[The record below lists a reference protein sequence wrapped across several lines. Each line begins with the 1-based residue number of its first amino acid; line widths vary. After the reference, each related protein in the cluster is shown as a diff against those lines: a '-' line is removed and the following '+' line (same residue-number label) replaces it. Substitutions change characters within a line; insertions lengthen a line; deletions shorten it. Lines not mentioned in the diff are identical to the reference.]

1 LGVILFGI
9 VGALSLA
16 SIDSVPED
24 LIDNAAVL
32 GTLCLLT
39 ALVFIG
45 DLLMSPPRMK
55 NKQDQ
60 ARIIEKDLGMII
72 RKIIRLFFIKFDFN
86 MVFIILFLNYFIF
99 FLYFIKFGLKEN

>member
-1 LGVILFGI
+1 MILFGI

-24 LIDNAAVL
+24 LVDNAAVL
-32 GTLCLLT
+32 GALCLLT

-45 DLLMSPPRMK
+45 DLLMSPPRTK

-60 ARIIEKDLGMII
+60 ARIIEKDLGTII
-72 RKIIRLFFIKFDFN
+72 RKIIRLLTFYKI
-86 MVFIILFLNYFIF
+86 
-99 FLYFIKFGLKEN
+99 

>member
-1 LGVILFGI
+1 MILFGI

-32 GTLCLLT
+32 GALCLLT

-45 DLLMSPPRMK
+45 DLLMAPSRK
-55 NKQDQ
+55 KDKQDET
-60 ARIIEKDLGMII
+60 RIIGRDHGTLTNNLLMK
-72 RKIIRLFFIKFDFN
+72 
-86 MVFIILFLNYFIF
+86 LN
-99 FLYFIKFGLKEN
+99 

>member
-1 LGVILFGI
+1 MILFGI

-32 GTLCLLT
+32 GALCLLT

-45 DLLMSPPRMK
+45 DLLMRPPRGK
-55 NKQDQ
+55 DKQDE
-60 ARIIEKDLGMII
+60 ARIIEKDLG
-72 RKIIRLFFIKFDFN
+72 KII
-86 MVFIILFLNYFIF
+86 
-99 FLYFIKFGLKEN
+99 

>member
-1 LGVILFGI
+1 MILFGI

-24 LIDNAAVL
+24 LVDNAAVL
-32 GTLCLLT
+32 GALCLLT

-45 DLLMSPPRMK
+45 DLLMSSPRK
-55 NKQDQ
+55 KQDE

-72 RKIIRLFFIKFDFN
+72 NLIRFYTKLLD
-86 MVFIILFLNYFIF
+86 
-99 FLYFIKFGLKEN
+99 